1 MEKTTI
7 REEAVVEPALVKGV
21 IAVAPVEIQECLQW
35 GKALFKAGN
44 YEEALAEFE
53 AILEVAP
60 DDVQARFWRQS
71 AKDALTGSKKHK
83 VHPVKPVNIESLE
96 RTKLAIRAY
105 RTKKAATRET
115 MAESAKGYQKG

>member
-1 MEKTTI
+1 MERTTI
-7 REEAVVEPALVKGV
+7 KEEAVMEPALAKEI
-21 IAVAPVEIQECLQW
+21 IAVAPVEIKEHLQW

-44 YEEALAEFE
+44 YEEALEEFE

-83 VHPVKPVNIESLE
+83 VHPAKPVNIESLE

-105 RTKKAATRET
+105 RAKKAAIEET
-115 MAESAKGYQKG
+115 VAEDYQTD